1 MVKTTVKDYFEVY
14 VRYLHNDKQQTLI
27 KNVGKDFTESRE
39 HKNNDSKSKINEFK
53 FNILE
58 FDNSVGFY
66 DLCNLC
72 KFRFNKNDYS
82 KDQVKKFMEDK
93 LGEEYDFPPKWSKDK
108 YENYKLSI
116 RLRGYKKSI
125 NKNLS
130 YFSTQNTGIKYPINI
145 LSYGRYNENKTSK
158 FLLKC
163 KLLHYIFVENCEYDL
178 YINEYYNKLNEE
190 EQKLVNII
198 NTNNDF
204 HLLNLGG
211 SPVRNYIL
219 DWWLN
224 RNFKNIDRIWLLDDN
239 INYYNRFNKGN
250 KNKIYSDL
258 IFSSIEKYIE
268 PYDNVGVCSHNLNNH
283 INAEESRPIIVK
295 NGKHYSSMLLLTDK
309 QFRFKHKYNED
320 ILISIDYIISGK
332 LNFCFNHLLFDKE
345 TSGKERGGNTD
356 TIYKNGSNEGY
367 CDKYDYLY
375 NELKKM
381 YDLQLIKINGDFD
394 KFIQCKKKV
403 GKDKHHIIN
412 YNLLNVD
419 NQTKFESKINNVN
432 FDNCL
437 ELR

>member
-1 MVKTTVKDYFEVY
+1 MGKTTVKDYFEVY

-27 KNVGKDFTESRE
+27 KNVGIDFTESKE
-39 HKNNDSKSKINEFK
+39 HINCDKKSKIQEFK

-72 KFRFNKNDYS
+72 KFRFNKNEYS
-82 KDQVKKFMEDK
+82 KDQVTKLIEDK
-93 LGEEYDFPPKWSKDK
+93 LGEEYDFPPRWNKDK

-116 RLRGYKKSI
+116 RLKGYKKTISTS
-125 NKNLS
+125 LS
-130 YFSTQNTGIKYPINI
+130 YYSTQNTGIKYPINI

-163 KLLHYIFVENCEYDL
+163 KIEHYIFVENCEYDL
-178 YINEYYNKLNEE
+178 YINEYYNKLNQE
-190 EQKLVNII
+190 EQNLVNII

-219 DWWLN
+219 DFWLN
-224 RNFKNIDRIWLLDDN
+224 RNFKDIDRIWLLDDN
-239 INYYNRFNKGN
+239 INYYNRYNKGN

-268 PYDNVGVCSHNLNNH
+268 SYDNVGVCSHNLNNH

-320 ILISIDYIISGK
+320 VLISIDYIVSGK
-332 LNFCFNHLLFDKE
+332 LNFCFNHLLFDKD
-345 TSGKERGGNTD
+345 TSGTERGGNTD

-367 CDKYDYLY
+367 IDKYDYLY

-394 KFIQCKKKV
+394 KFIQCKKKA
-403 GKDKHHIIN
+403 GKDKHHLIN
-412 YNLLNVD
+412 YSLLNVD
-419 NQTKFESKINNVN
+419 NQTIFESKINNLN